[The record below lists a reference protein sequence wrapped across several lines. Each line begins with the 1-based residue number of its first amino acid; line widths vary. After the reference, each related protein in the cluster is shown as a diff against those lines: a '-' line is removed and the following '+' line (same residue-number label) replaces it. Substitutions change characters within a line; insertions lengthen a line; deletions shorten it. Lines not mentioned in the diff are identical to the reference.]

1 MVNSKIHLAT
11 KISSFMENYGR
22 VMNRSRDQE
31 KRKSGKGNRVC
42 RKGEENLGKSG
53 DSTKK
58 SIERNEEVGQ

>member
-1 MVNSKIHLAT
+1 
-11 KISSFMENYGR
+11 MENYGR